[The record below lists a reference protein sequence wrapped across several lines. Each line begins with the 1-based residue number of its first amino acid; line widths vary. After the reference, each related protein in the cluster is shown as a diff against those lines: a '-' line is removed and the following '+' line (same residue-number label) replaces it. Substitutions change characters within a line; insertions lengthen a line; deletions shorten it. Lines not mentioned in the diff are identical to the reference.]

1 MKVGDYVRTDTGRIA
16 KIKNII
22 DFGKENEF
30 EYLNYNDVCVLTTES
45 DYNYDVVGCRG
56 KIIKSSP
63 NIIDLIEV
71 GDYVNGLPV
80 ESVCGTRW
88 DENDLR
94 VWLAVATKYK
104 KEYGVENSEGSY
116 EFETLYR
123 CIKPENIKSIVTKE
137 QFESMEYRIGE

>member
-1 MKVGDYVRTDTGRIA
+1 MKVGDYVRTEDGQLFRWDKWFTTDKSKDGFDSAYIF
-16 KIKNII
+16 I
-22 DFGKENEF
+22 DIN
-30 EYLNYNDVCVLTTES
+30 S
-45 DYNYDVVGCRG
+45 
-56 KIIKSSP
+56 IIKFSP

-104 KEYGVENSEGSY
+104 KEYGVENSEGNY

-123 CIKPENIKSIVTKE
+123 CIKPENIKSIVTHE
-137 QFESMEYRIGE
+137 QFSQMEYWIGE